1 MSQRAQ
7 HQNDPWSQLADE
19 IGDAFLQSFR
29 AEMQKNV
36 SEDTL
41 DKIFNP
47 ENECVA
53 VETLAAHAHD
63 EMWAGW
69 MEYLFSKGRENDDG
83 SFTIPA
89 SWYWRWKYQAGTP
102 YTQLP
107 EDMKE
112 SDREE
117 ARRILRLL
125 EAGDE

>member
-1 MSQRAQ
+1 MSERY
-7 HQNDPWSQLADE
+7 NDPWTQLGE
-19 IGDAFLQSFR
+19 EFGEYLLQSFR
-29 AEMQKNV
+29 AEMQKP

-47 ENECVA
+47 DNDYVA
-53 VETLAAHAHD
+53 IETLAAHAHD
-63 EMWAGW
+63 EQWSGW
-69 MEYLFSKGRENDDG
+69 MNYLFSKGHENEDG

-107 EDMKE
+107 EDMKQ

-125 EAGDE
+125 DHGASHD

>member
-1 MSQRAQ
+1 MSERNERA
-7 HQNDPWSQLADE
+7 NDPWTQLGE
-19 IGDAFLQSFR
+19 ELGEYLLQSFR
-29 AEMQKNV
+29 AEMNNDIAG
-36 SEDTL
+36 SGDS
-41 DKIFNP
+41 
-47 ENECVA
+47 A

-63 EMWAGW
+63 EIWAGW
-69 MEYLFSKGRENDDG
+69 MSYLFSKGHENDDG

-89 SWYWRWKYQAGTP
+89 SWYWRWKYQAQTP

-125 EAGDE
+125 EGSGE